1 MSNPQSKAKGLD
13 RRWIFLLIFFGVAFP
28 LVFVI
33 GFPIEISENT
43 QMVYDLV
50 DSKSS
55 DTVVLISFDY
65 DPASMPELHP
75 MAKAMVKHCIDKKQ
89 KLVFTALWPMGV
101 LMADDIMNQM
111 LEEYP
116 DLVYGEDYVNMGF
129 KAGGM
134 VTIQAMGKNFRN
146 VYPKDT
152 SGKSIDEL
160 PIMDNI
166 ENFNNFGF
174 ICSLSAGA
182 PGIKEWVQI
191 GHDVYKRPVTG
202 GVTGVSAPAILPYI
216 NKQQQLIG
224 LLAGLKAAAEYEQL
238 VGAPDLATSGMDAQS
253 VAHLIII
260 IFIAIGNIN
269 YWRDKKKSK
278 GSKS

>member
-1 MSNPQSKAKGLD
+1 MSTEQKTTGLD

-33 GFPIEISENT
+33 GFPVEITENT

-50 DSKSS
+50 ESNGEG
-55 DTVVLISFDY
+55 TLVLYSFDY

-75 MAKAMVKHCIDKKQ
+75 MAKALIRHSIEKKQ
-89 KLVFTALWPMGV
+89 RMVFTALWPMGV
-101 LMADDIMNQM
+101 SMVEDIMSQ
-111 LEEYP
+111 LKEEYP
-116 DLVYGEDYVNMGF
+116 NLVYGEDYVNLGF

-134 VTIQAMGKNFRN
+134 VTIQAMGKNFRD

-152 SGKSIDEL
+152 SGIPLDEL
-160 PIMDNI
+160 PIMNNI
-166 ENFNNFGF
+166 QNYNKFGF

-202 GVTGVSAPAILPYI
+202 GVTGVSAPSILPYI
-216 NKQQQLIG
+216 NEQQQLTG
-224 LLAGLKAAAEYEQL
+224 LLAGLKAAAEYEKL
-238 VGAPDLATSGMDAQS
+238 VGAPALATAGMDAQS

-260 IFIAIGNIN
+260 IFIALGNIN
-269 YWRDKKKSK
+269 YWRNKRQKK
-278 GSKS
+278 GDN